1 MAMDSLIINK
11 KCISLWPIMANEYFK
26 FKQFTIWQSGCAMKV
41 GTDGTLLG
49 AWAEGGRKILDIG
62 TGTGLIAL
70 MMAQRFPN
78 AHVTG
83 IDIDAA
89 AVSQAQN
96 NVAQSS
102 FSDRVTIIEADAQM
116 FNGSFDAIVCNPP
129 FFSDS
134 LVCPDSRRTLARHS
148 LSLTY
153 QNLFEAARRLLT
165 EQGTL
170 SVVIPFDYVQKVKSE
185 AALCGFF
192 IHREWAVKT
201 TPRKIPRRFLL
212 AFGIHSV
219 DCMDIGTGTLED
231 TQGERSDWY
240 RQLTDAFYIK

>member
-11 KCISLWPIMANEYFK
+11 KCISLWPIMANDYFK
-26 FKQFTIWQSGCAMKV
+26 FKQFTIWQSDCAMKV

-49 AWAEGGRKILDIG
+49 AWAEGGQKILDIG

-89 AVSQAQN
+89 AVSQAQS
-96 NVAQSS
+96 NVSHSPFA
-102 FSDRVTIIEADAQM
+102 DRGEIVVADALEYD
-116 FNGSFDAIVCNPP
+116 GSFDAIVSNPP
-129 FFSDS
+129 FFADS
-134 LVCPDSRRTLARHS
+134 LVCPDSQRSLARHS

-153 QNLFEAARRLLT
+153 QGLFETARRVLT

-170 SVVIPFDYVQKVKSE
+170 SVVVPFDYVQKVKSE
-185 AALCGFF
+185 AALNGFF

-201 TPRKIPRRFLL
+201 TPRKSPRRFLL
-212 AFGIHSV
+212 AFGLHAVEQIDTV
-219 DCMDIGTGTLED
+219 IGILEESP
-231 TQGERSDWY
+231 GHRSDWY